1 MHHDQIKRLVAQALS
16 QGGVRKSAIR
26 TEWNLGGNCTS
37 PVVREIH
44 VRPPA
49 DEKPRDETS
58 KFLDAVMAK
67 FPGAEVVRDERDR
80 DARPQRD
87 KYIVVTRESSFPLTL
102 TITLRCRKC
111 DRCLKLRQRLWS
123 DRARRETATARRTWF
138 GTLTLKPETQLMM
151 LSRARKRLSMQG
163 IDFETLSFREQFAE
177 RVKQISLEITKYLK
191 RVRKES
197 GASLRYLLVAE
208 HHKSGL
214 PHFHMLVHE
223 LDEIGVRHSTLSK
236 QWGLGFEKWRLVS
249 EPSEALYLTKYLSKT
264 AAARVRASR
273 GYGRRDVL
281 TDIAAAGR
289 RENYDRLLK
298 RRPQA
303 ASSNRPTAGKDGPHG
318 LPTGQLRAAGE
329 FSGYSKAFERDNE
342 TVGEPVPAS
351 TVACQ

>member
-16 QGGVRKSAIR
+16 QGGIRKTAIR
-26 TEWNLGGNCTS
+26 TEWDLAGNCS
-37 PVVREIH
+37 QPVVREIH

-49 DEKPRDETS
+49 DERPKDETS
-58 KFLDAVMAK
+58 KFLDAITAR
-67 FPGAEVVRDERDR
+67 FPGAEVVRDERDP

-87 KYIVVTRESSFPLTL
+87 KYIVVTPKSAFPLTL

-138 GTLTLKPETQLMM
+138 GTLTLRPEVQSLMTNRAHIA
-151 LSRARKRLSMQG
+151 LSKQG
-163 IDFETLSFREQFAE
+163 IDFATLSFREQFAE

-236 QWGLGFEKWRLVS
+236 QWGLGFEKWRLVE
-249 EPSEALYLTKYLSKT
+249 EPKQAVYLTKYLSKT

-281 TDIAAAGR
+281 NDIAAVGGVAQ
-289 RENYDRLLK
+289 RLPRGTLLTTGAIK
-298 RRPQA
+298 EETGNGLSRSLSTGIR
-303 ASSNRPTAGKDGPHG
+303 DGARNSVG
-318 LPTGQLRAAGE
+318 L
-329 FSGYSKAFERDNE
+329 SKTE
-342 TVGEPVPAS
+342 
-351 TVACQ
+351 